1 LTAGGRA
8 IIKPGAPFRGG
19 TGLEAQELAKSIVE
33 IASDRQASDIVM
45 LDLRAVSLLA
55 DYFVICSGNS
65 ERQINALQ
73 DDIIDEVR
81 KESHRRPDRREG
93 NAAAGW
99 VLLDYGDVVVHIF
112 APTERDYYRL
122 EELWAHAPAV
132 VRVQ

>member
-1 LTAGGRA
+1 MGRG
-8 IIKPGAPFRGG
+8 I
-19 TGLEAQELAKSIVE
+19 GLETQELARSIVE

-45 LDLRAVSLLA
+45 LDLRFVSLLA

-73 DDIIDEVR
+73 NEIVDKVR
-81 KESHRRPDRREG
+81 DMEGHRRPDRREG
-93 NAAAGW
+93 DAAAGW

-112 APTERDYYRL
+112 APNERQYYQL

>member
-1 LTAGGRA
+1 LRR
-8 IIKPGAPFRGG
+8 IR
-19 TGLEAQELAKSIVE
+19 LEAQELARSIVE

-65 ERQINALQ
+65 ERQIGALQ
-73 DDIIDEVR
+73 DEIIDKVR
-81 KESHRRPDRREG
+81 DAEGHRRPDRREG
-93 NAAAGW
+93 NASTGW

-112 APTERDYYRL
+112 APIEREYYQL
-122 EELWAHAPAV
+122 EELWAHAAAV